1 MSLIT
6 RQMLISPGQH
16 AHEGDEAEA
25 ARKKGFCFSIEALCY
40 LDGWVSWA
48 HRNALKFYPAP
59 P

>member
-16 AHEGDEAEA
+16 HTREKKRHG
-25 ARKKGFCFSIEALCY
+25 RKDFCFSFEALCY

-48 HRNALKFYPAP
+48 HRNALKFYPGP